1 MNMNYL
7 SSTYHLF
14 SRFYHANEND
24 KLGKQGVRGD
34 FDKLL
39 SYYHYYQYY
48 IHSLSL
54 SLSLSWG
61 SDCDKSDKMRKEMR
75 KRAMQR
81 GIEEYDSQS
90 IDNQVRT

>member
-1 MNMNYL
+1 L
-7 SSTYHLF
+7 I
-14 SRFYHANEND
+14 
-24 KLGKQGVRGD
+24 
-34 FDKLL
+34 
-39 SYYHYYQYY
+39 SYYHIIIIINITYTP
-48 IHSLSL
+48 SLSL